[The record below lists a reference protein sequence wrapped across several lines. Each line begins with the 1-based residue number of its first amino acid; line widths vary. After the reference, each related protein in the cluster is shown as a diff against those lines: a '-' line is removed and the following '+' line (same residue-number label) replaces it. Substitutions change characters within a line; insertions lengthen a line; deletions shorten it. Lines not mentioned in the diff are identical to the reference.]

1 MASTL
6 MTPAAAASLAIGP
19 KRSRGGRQCAPRLV
33 GTSASR
39 LGDTR
44 SARGMHAVNAHGFK
58 GRRATGGV
66 TVARRGSAVVPN
78 ALTSPNEVS
87 ELAGAALL
95 SLSGA
100 EAVLGKVSFG
110 SLLAAT
116 SIYEYKVRA
125 LTHALL
131 TGRDPRER
139 RPPHH
144 PTTPAVFSRTWRSFP
159 ARRVRPRCNGGRS
172 EDVERGMSSG
182 MGCSRAVT
190 SGRAAARGL

>member
-6 MTPAAAASLAIGP
+6 MTPAAAARAIGP
-19 KRSRGGRQCAPRLV
+19 KRSRGGRTQCAPRLV
-33 GTSASR
+33 GGASR
-39 LGDTR
+39 LGDTLC
-44 SARGMHAVNAHGFK
+44 SARGMHAVKRGFK

-66 TVARRGSAVVPN
+66 TVRRDGSAVVPR

-172 EDVERGMSSG
+172 EDVERGARG